1 MATATHAPLEVYLHS
16 EYEPAA
22 EYVNGEILERP
33 TGELNHADWQA
44 AISAWFLNHAKEWN
58 IRVFPELR
66 VQVTQENYRIPDVT
80 VLDRSLPVEQVIT
93 HPPIAVFEVL
103 SPEDTVKRLK
113 YKLADLGCRSRSGQ
127 LRTVRVR
134 PAQPRHPLRTGRH
147 PIRCCRDRLTAAE
160 LTGLPRNSSRRANP
174 LSICLRQHIY

>member
-1 MATATHAPLEVYLHS
+1 MATATHAPLEVYLRS

-22 EYVNGEILERP
+22 EYVDGEILERP
-33 TGELNHADWQA
+33 MGELNHADWRA

-113 YKLADLGCRSRSGQ
+113 YKLAEYASMGIPQIWVVDPDQGSFERYESGR
-127 LRTVRVR
+127 LS
-134 PAQPRHPLRTGRH
+134 PATRFEQGA
-147 PIRCCRDRLTAAE
+147 IQFDVAE
-160 LTGLPRNSSRRANP
+160 IASLLQS
-174 LSICLRQHIY
+174 